1 MQVIAQKSGYRSHKV
16 YLYLLQYQNTMIK
29 PNYHENKMK
38 KQILS
43 IIPIMLAS
51 IALAPIGASASTEES
66 CSTTPATS
74 PDLEGWTIETC
85 GNGDVTWISPS
96 GKRCVGNEQSGNLA
110 CEGQPPINV
119 Q

>member
-1 MQVIAQKSGYRSHKV
+1 
-16 YLYLLQYQNTMIK
+16 MIK
-29 PNYHENKMK
+29 PNYHVNKIK

-43 IIPIMLAS
+43 IIPIMGAL
-51 IALAPIGASASTEES
+51 IAFAPIGTSASTEES

-96 GKRCVGNEQSGNLA
+96 GKRCVANEAGSTTA
-110 CEGQPPINV
+110 CDGDTPIHV
-119 Q
+119 DP